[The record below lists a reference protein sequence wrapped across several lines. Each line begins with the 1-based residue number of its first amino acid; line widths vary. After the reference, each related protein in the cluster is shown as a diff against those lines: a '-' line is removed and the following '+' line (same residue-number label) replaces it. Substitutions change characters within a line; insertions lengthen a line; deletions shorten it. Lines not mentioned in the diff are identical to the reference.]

1 MTDVIES
8 MLRFSWSMSL
18 YSARQAGT
26 ILSALATA
34 RSPRRAVSAFDAV
47 ADAAEGELGE
57 RLGDTFRTVD
67 GWQQDAFEAFFRI
80 GEPAL
85 AMARSLAAAN
95 VVRGTVGILQRSA
108 EILDA
113 AWPGDGGIIWR
124 ELRNRLEAFEH
135 FQYVHPI
142 LRLPDPADADLV
154 KSVDKTSRLGRYRR
168 LWATEGLG
176 YAHAEAAWE
185 GAEAP
190 RDLLRRSEL
199 AELPARALI
208 SLHTGAGLGLAR
220 RMLPAVESH
229 LSAVDIGAGVERFA
243 EICEQNA
250 RPGYA
255 EAMFEALG
263 LIARNL
269 DADTM
274 PEIDRQ
280 LRRVAPERVATFWH
294 GVGRGLYFTASQ
306 VLVPGS
312 TWRAVEKARREPPHE
327 LGRLNALAGLAWAF
341 ALINVRHPEIPEGFL
356 HDHGADL
363 KPAESEAFAH
373 GTAAAI
379 VVWHEFAGRDDHL
392 DRFLSHRPE
401 RSETERAQRWDRL
414 VTTPCDQAIRE
425 TKSTGPDIGAMFRYR
440 PPAEV

>member
-26 ILSALATA
+26 IVSALATA
-34 RSPRRAVSAFDAV
+34 RSPRQAAIAFDAV
-47 ADAAEGELGE
+47 TDAAEGELGE

-67 GWQQDAFEAFFRI
+67 GWQQDAFEAVYRI

-95 VVRGTVGILQRSA
+95 VVRGTVGVLQRSA
-108 EILDA
+108 EILEA
-113 AWPGDGGIIWR
+113 AWPGDGGVIWR

-135 FQYVHPI
+135 FQYVHAI
-142 LRLPDPADADLV
+142 LRLPDPADAELV
-154 KSVDKTSRLGRYRR
+154 KSVDKTSRLDRYRR

-176 YAHAEAAWE
+176 YAHAEAAWD
-185 GAEAP
+185 GAAAP
-190 RDLLRRSEL
+190 RDLLRRSQL
-199 AELPARALI
+199 DELPVRVLI
-208 SLHTGAGLGLAR
+208 PLHTGAGLALAR
-220 RMLPAVESH
+220 RMQPAMESH
-229 LSAVDIGAGVERFA
+229 LPAADIGAGVERFA

-269 DADTM
+269 DPDTI

-280 LRRVAPERVATFWH
+280 LERLDSRRVATFWH
-294 GVGRGLYFTASQ
+294 GVGRGLYFAATQ

-312 TWRAVEKARREPPHE
+312 TWRAVEKTRSEPPHE

-341 ALINVRHPEIPEGFL
+341 ALTNVRHPEILEDFL

-363 KPAESEAFAH
+363 TAAECAAFAH
-373 GTAAAI
+373 GTASAI
-379 VVWHEFAGRDDHL
+379 VLWYDFAGRDDHL
-392 DRFLSHRPE
+392 DRFLSHRPD
-401 RSETERAQRWDRL
+401 RSETERWDRL
-414 VTTPCDQAIRE
+414 VTTPCEQVLRE
-425 TKSTGPDIGAMFRYR
+425 AKKTGPDTDETFRYR